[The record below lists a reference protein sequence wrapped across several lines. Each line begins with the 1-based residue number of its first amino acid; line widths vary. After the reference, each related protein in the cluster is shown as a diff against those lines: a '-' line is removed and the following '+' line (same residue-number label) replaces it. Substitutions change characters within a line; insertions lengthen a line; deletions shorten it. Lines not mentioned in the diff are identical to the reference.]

1 MVSSKLLNFRLDLQ
15 NSFISRFKFKILNLD
30 RNSLGKN
37 FLGHSEMS
45 GNLSTLG
52 KLTKKKKIK
61 YPALVL
67 GAPEEDK
74 GAPKITRE
82 ISTCSH

>member
-1 MVSSKLLNFRLDLQ
+1 
-15 NSFISRFKFKILNLD
+15 
-30 RNSLGKN
+30 
-37 FLGHSEMS
+37 MS

>member
-1 MVSSKLLNFRLDLQ
+1 M
-15 NSFISRFKFKILNLD
+15 IYKILSFLD
-30 RNSLGKN
+30 SNSKFLILTEIFLVKT

-74 GAPKITRE
+74 VHLKLQERLVHVLIRKIVKDP
-82 ISTCSH
+82 

>member
-1 MVSSKLLNFRLDLQ
+1 
-15 NSFISRFKFKILNLD
+15 
-30 RNSLGKN
+30 
-37 FLGHSEMS
+37 MS

-74 GAPKITRE
+74 VHLKLQERLVHVLIRKIVKDP
-82 ISTCSH
+82 